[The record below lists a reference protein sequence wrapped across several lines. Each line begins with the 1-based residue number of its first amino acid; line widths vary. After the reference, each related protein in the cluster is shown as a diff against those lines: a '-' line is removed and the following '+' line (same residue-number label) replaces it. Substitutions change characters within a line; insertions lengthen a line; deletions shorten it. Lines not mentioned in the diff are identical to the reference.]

1 MIYRDNNASFEELLS
16 KDESMTIHERNL
28 QTLATEMYKV
38 TTGASPTF
46 MKEVFSLNHNFG
58 TENVSSGTRL
68 QSQFYNPSNP
78 KKVNTGLETLRSLAP
93 KIWNIV
99 PDEIK
104 KSPNLSIFKSKIKKW
119 KPSECPCRLC
129 KRFVKDLGF
138 I

>member
-1 MIYRDNNASFEELLS
+1 
-16 KDESMTIHERNL
+16 MTIHDRNL

-104 KSPNLSIFKSKIKKW
+104 SENRQNVLVDYASDLLKIW
-119 KPSECPCRLC
+119 ASYRT
-129 KRFVKDLGF
+129 F
-138 I
+138 ILH